1 LLKDLKKTRKCSII
15 IYVILYH
22 SKGITMKFK
31 TELHCH
37 SAPVSACAKAFPE
50 EIVQAYLEHGYNT
63 IVLTNHFSR
72 FTFKNKRMGDLSAL
86 PWQEKVDYYM
96 KGYRELK
103 EAAGD
108 KINIIFGCEL
118 RSNLDENDYLIYG
131 LDEDFLRRNEDLY
144 DVPTPEVSAR
154 VRESGFLFLQAHPFR
169 DFMQMVNPQYLDG
182 IEVFNGNPSQ
192 DSRNDIARIWAE
204 RFGLIGTSGSD
215 FHKIVEGAF
224 AGGILTD
231 EPITSNEQLLEIL
244 RSGNFEM
251 IKDNDKPQ

>member
-1 LLKDLKKTRKCSII
+1 
-15 IYVILYH
+15 
-22 SKGITMKFK
+22 MKFK
-31 TELHCH
+31 TELHLH
-37 SAPVSACAKAFPE
+37 SAPVSACGKSYPE
-50 EIVQAYLEHGYNT
+50 EIVQVYLEHGYDT

-96 KGYRELK
+96 QGYHELK
-103 EAAGD
+103 KAAEG
-108 KINIIFGCEL
+108 KINVIFGCEL
-118 RSNLDENDYLIYG
+118 RSNIDENDYLIYG
-131 LDEDFLRRNEDLY
+131 LDEKFLRDNEDLY
-144 DVPTPEVSAR
+144 DLPTPEVSAKIR
-154 VRESGFLFLQAHPFR
+154 AAGFLFLQAHPFR
-169 DFMQMVNPQYLDG
+169 DNMMMVNPQYLDG
-182 IEVFNGNPSQ
+182 IEIFNGNPQQ
-192 DSRNDIARIWAE
+192 DSRNDIARIWAD

-215 FHKIVEGAF
+215 YHRTVDGAF

>member
-1 LLKDLKKTRKCSII
+1 
-15 IYVILYH
+15 
-22 SKGITMKFK
+22 MKFK

-37 SAPVSACAKAFPE
+37 SAPVSACAKCYAE
-50 EIVQAYLEHGYNT
+50 EIVEAYIAHGYST

-86 PWQEKVDYYM
+86 PWDEKVDYFMSAYHD
-96 KGYRELK
+96 LK
-103 EAAGD
+103 KAASGR
-108 KINIIFGCEL
+108 INILFGCEL
-118 RSNLDENDYLIYG
+118 RSNIDENDYLIYG
-131 LDEDFLRRNEDLY
+131 LDEAFLRSMTDFYNM
-144 DVPTPEVSAR
+144 PTADVSAKI
-154 VRESGFLFLQAHPFR
+154 REAGFLFLQAHPFR
-169 DFMQMVNPQYLDG
+169 DFMQMVNPSLLDG
-182 IEVFNGNPSQ
+182 IEIFNGNPSQ

-215 FHKIVEGAF
+215 FHKITDGCF

-231 EPITSNEQLLEIL
+231 EPITSNKQLLEIL

>member
-1 LLKDLKKTRKCSII
+1 
-15 IYVILYH
+15 
-22 SKGITMKFK
+22 MKFK
-31 TELHCH
+31 TELHLH
-37 SAPVSACAKAFPE
+37 SAPVSACGKSYPE
-50 EIVQAYLEHGYNT
+50 EIVQVYLEHGYDT

-96 KGYRELK
+96 QGYRELK
-103 EAAGD
+103 KAAEG
-108 KINIIFGCEL
+108 KINVIFGCEL
-118 RSNLDENDYLIYG
+118 RSNIDENDYLIYG
-131 LDEDFLRRNEDLY
+131 LDEKFLRDNEDLY
-144 DVPTPEVSAR
+144 DLPTPEVSAR
-154 VRESGFLFLQAHPFR
+154 IRAAGFLFLQAHPFR
-169 DFMQMVNPQYLDG
+169 DNMMMVNPQYLDG
-182 IEVFNGNPSQ
+182 IEIFNGNPQQ
-192 DSRNDIARIWAE
+192 DSRNDIARIWAD

-215 FHKIVEGAF
+215 YHRTVEGAF

>member
-1 LLKDLKKTRKCSII
+1 
-15 IYVILYH
+15 
-22 SKGITMKFK
+22 MKFK

-37 SAPVSACAKAFPE
+37 SAPVSACAKAYPD
-50 EIVQAYLEHGYNT
+50 EIVQGHLEHGYHT

-86 PWQEKVDYYM
+86 SWQEKVDYYM
-96 KGYRELK
+96 KGYHELK

-108 KINIIFGCEL
+108 KMNIIFGCEL

-144 DVPTPEVSAR
+144 DVPTAEVSAR
-154 VRESGFLFLQAHPFR
+154 IREAGFLFLQAHPFR
-169 DFMQMVNPQYLDG
+169 NHMQVVNPEYLDG

-192 DSRNDIARIWAE
+192 DSRNDIARLWAE
-204 RFGLIGTSGSD
+204 RYGLIGTSGSD
-215 FHKIVEGAF
+215 YHRTVEGGF

-251 IKDNDKPQ
+251 IKNNDKPQ

>member
-1 LLKDLKKTRKCSII
+1 
-15 IYVILYH
+15 
-22 SKGITMKFK
+22 MKFK
-31 TELHCH
+31 TELHLH
-37 SAPVSACAKAFPE
+37 SAPVSACAKAYPE
-50 EIVQAYLEHGYNT
+50 EIVQVYLEHGYHT

-86 PWQEKVDYYM
+86 TWQEKVDYYM
-96 KGYRELK
+96 SGYHELK
-103 EAAGD
+103 EAAEG
-108 KINIIFGCEL
+108 KINVIFGCEL

-131 LDEDFLRRNEDLY
+131 PDEDFLRRNEDLY

-154 VRESGFLFLQAHPFR
+154 VREAGFLFLQAHPFR
-169 DFMQMVNPQYLDG
+169 DNMMMVNPQHLDG
-182 IEVFNGNPSQ
+182 IEVFNGNPQQ

-204 RFGLIGTSGSD
+204 RFGLIATSGSD
-215 FHKIVEGAF
+215 FHKDVDGAF

>member
-1 LLKDLKKTRKCSII
+1 
-15 IYVILYH
+15 
-22 SKGITMKFK
+22 MKFK
-31 TELHCH
+31 TELHLH
-37 SAPVSACAKAFPE
+37 SAPVSACGKSYPE
-50 EIVQAYLEHGYNT
+50 EIVQVYLEHGYDT

-96 KGYRELK
+96 QGYHELK
-103 EAAGD
+103 KAAEG
-108 KINIIFGCEL
+108 KINVIFGCEL
-118 RSNLDENDYLIYG
+118 RSNIDENDYLIYG
-131 LDEDFLRRNEDLY
+131 LDEKFLRDNEDLY
-144 DVPTPEVSAR
+144 DLPTPEVSAR
-154 VRESGFLFLQAHPFR
+154 IRAAGFLFLQAHPFR
-169 DFMQMVNPQYLDG
+169 DNMMMVNPQYLDG
-182 IEVFNGNPSQ
+182 IEIFNGNPQQ
-192 DSRNDIARIWAE
+192 DSRNDIARIWAD

-215 FHKIVEGAF
+215 YHRTVEGAF

>member
-1 LLKDLKKTRKCSII
+1 
-15 IYVILYH
+15 
-22 SKGITMKFK
+22 MKFK

-50 EIVQAYLEHGYNT
+50 EIVQAYLGHSYNT

-96 KGYRELK
+96 KGYHELK

-108 KINIIFGCEL
+108 RINVIFGCEL

-131 LDEDFLRRNEDLY
+131 LDEAFLRRNEDLY

-154 VRESGFLFLQAHPFR
+154 IREAGFLFLQAHPFR
-169 DFMQMVNPQYLDG
+169 DFMQMVNPQHLDG

-244 RSGNFEM
+244 RSGDFEM

>member
-1 LLKDLKKTRKCSII
+1 
-15 IYVILYH
+15 
-22 SKGITMKFK
+22 MKFK

-169 DFMQMVNPQYLDG
+169 DFMQMVNPRYLDG
-182 IEVFNGNPSQ
+182 IEVFTGTPSQ
-192 DSRNDIARIWAE
+192 DSRNDIARIWGE